1 MARTRRTAISFRETL
16 TLIFVC
22 CLLLPSVTDRLN
34 IQVPACSISL
44 ICRFFVIVPSA
55 LQKAHSS
62 HVCKHPGAAEPCA
75 LHQQRA
81 GQVRNLRAAF
91 VGVMIQFNLA
101 LWTRVKQLS

>member
-16 TLIFVC
+16 TLTLVC

-55 LQKAHSS
+55 LQKAH
-62 HVCKHPGAAEPCA
+62 PGQSAST
-75 LHQQRA
+75 
-81 GQVRNLRAAF
+81 
-91 VGVMIQFNLA
+91 LA
-101 LWTRVKQLS
+101 LQNHLSCISSVQGR